1 MSWLDGLGAYFSIL
15 FVAGVLIWLGYWGG
29 KKDAAMECAAE
40 RERQQRIDAAV
51 YNVALAAL
59 AYLGCRTPPFETSAE
74 DTRWYRL
81 DEAFR
86 TLAAHKGIEWRT
98 HVSMAEF
105 LAKTAGKMPF
115 PPDVRD

>member
-1 MSWLDGLGAYFSIL
+1 MRGLDALGVIAIIL
-15 FVAGVLIWLGYWGG
+15 FVAGGLIWFGYWGG
-29 KKDAAMECAAE
+29 TKDERAQCDME

-59 AYLGCRTPPFETSAE
+59 AYLGCRTPPFETSTE
-74 DTRWYRL
+74 DARWYRL

-86 TLAAHKGIEWRT
+86 TLAVHKGIEWQT